1 LGKHEG
7 LEGIVEEVVASWGD
21 DFDRLV
27 SLVRTLRSAGGC
39 PWDRVQ
45 TAETIKVY
53 LIEEAH
59 EVLDALESY
68 NAQDV
73 CGELGDLLFHILF
86 LARIF
91 EETGDF
97 NIGDVVQE
105 ITEKMIRRHP
115 HVFGNARASTSED
128 VRRVWQEVKMAE
140 AKDHDTSRSSC
151 LDAVPER
158 LPTLMR
164 AYRLGERASRFGRK
178 GQDAQGAV
186 MRVEEDLARLKAALG
201 KDDLQPLAE
210 EFGNLLF
217 KVVNLGR
224 LIGIHPETAL
234 TRTISRF
241 VKRVKDVEETLR
253 QQGRTLESIFPEEM
267 AAVWE
272 GPN

>member
-1 LGKHEG
+1 MDRPGFRRRPWSCEGHPHRVGLVDSHYDLSSKELLGYEGLRLSSLCDYGLGKDRYCCAKGHEAKVLGKYEG
-7 LEGIVEEVVASWGD
+7 LEGIVEEVVASRGD

-97 NIGDVVQE
+97 NIGDV
-105 ITEKMIRRHP
+105 I
-115 HVFGNARASTSED
+115 
-128 VRRVWQEVKMAE
+128 
-140 AKDHDTSRSSC
+140 
-151 LDAVPER
+151 
-158 LPTLMR
+158 LMCS
-164 AYRLGERASRFGRK
+164 AMPGR
-178 GQDAQGAV
+178 QHQ
-186 MRVEEDLARLKAALG
+186 
-201 KDDLQPLAE
+201 
-210 EFGNLLF
+210 
-217 KVVNLGR
+217 
-224 LIGIHPETAL
+224 
-234 TRTISRF
+234 RT
-241 VKRVKDVEETLR
+241 
-253 QQGRTLESIFPEEM
+253 
-267 AAVWE
+267 
-272 GPN
+272 